1 MLVIPIKNVLTS
13 VDLKK
18 ACLSSRNIV
27 DESFQYMLLSDLQ

>member
-18 ACLSSRNIV
+18 ACLASRNIV
-27 DESFQYMLLSDLQ
+27 DESFQCTLLSDLR